1 MNLRRGET
9 TKRKEEG
16 RGENKRE
23 TRTKQEE
30 GNVATGKQIAEL
42 QRREQIKRKDN
53 RKRNGS
59 NMINNRG
66 K

>member
-1 MNLRRGET
+1 MNIRRGEA
-9 TKRKEEG
+9 TKRNEEG

-42 QRREQIKRKDN
+42 QRREQIKRKTI
-53 RKRNGS
+53 G
-59 NMINNRG
+59 RG
-66 K
+66 MGVI